1 MFTVTVD
8 RVGSRLYGSLGA
20 RALGARGAAAVG
32 MLLLVM
38 AAVAASALAQQKVVP
53 DGYYIPEQLPKAFAG
68 LHYIE
73 LRTTE
78 PGPPP
83 DYAPRKIPLEGRLLV
98 GRRSFPF
105 RRVSISGLD
114 LTFETAT
121 VAGTSYVFT
130 GRFTR
135 GGAFAEEMAPEGVI
149 LGGQLQ
155 KRVGARVAGQAELS
169 FTYSL
174 GD

>member
-1 MFTVTVD
+1 MFTVTVGW
-8 RVGSRLYGSLGA
+8 VGSRSRRSFGTW
-20 RALGARGAAAVG
+20 ALGARGATAVG
-32 MLLLVM
+32 MLVLLT
-38 AAVAASALAQQKVVP
+38 AVVAAASAQQRVVP
-53 DGYYIPEQLPKAFAG
+53 DGYYIPEQLPRAFTG

-105 RRVSISGLD
+105 RRVSINGLD
-114 LTFETAT
+114 VTFETAS

-149 LGGQLQ
+149 LRGQLQ